1 MSEDIGLTPSET
13 AFFESGGE
21 TAPESV
27 ESTSSETTEN
37 ESQEVQNESSTE
49 DAAVETKA
57 PEQKQEKQEKT
68 VPLAALH
75 QARSEIKE
83 MREKYAKMEQVFQR
97 FAQMQEQA
105 EQPKLPSLEEN
116 PVAYFEARNQQLEQT
131 IHQLKET
138 QQQFEARQAQEAQE
152 AQFRYAVQAVEAEF
166 AKTNPD
172 YPDATH
178 YLRSEIYQD
187 ALNRGATPQEAEA
200 SLLQQMR
207 VMIVNAAQVGIN
219 PAQMVYHMAQ
229 ARGFKTKQVE
239 APKQEQQSPSEKIA
253 SINKGQAAAKSLSST
268 GGKGKAELTLE
279 AMAEMDDD
287 ELAKHW
293 GQIKKLM

>member
-21 TAPESV
+21 TAPETV

-37 ESQEVQNESSTE
+37 ESQEVKNESSTE
-49 DAAVETKA
+49 DTAVETKA
-57 PEQKQEKQEKT
+57 PEQKQEKT

-97 FAQMQEQA
+97 FAQMQEHA

-152 AQFRYAVQAVEAEF
+152 AQFRYAVQAVESEF
-166 AKTNPD
+166 AKANPD
-172 YPDATH
+172 YADAIYH
-178 YLRSEIYQD
+178 LRSQIYQD

-200 SLLQQMR
+200 SLMQQMH
-207 VMIVNAAQVGIN
+207 VMIINAAQVGIN
-219 PAQMVYHMAQ
+219 PAKMVYHMAQ
-229 ARGFKTKQVE
+229 VRGFKSKQAE
-239 APKQEQQSPSEKIA
+239 PQRQEQHAQSSAEKIA